1 MAIKTATKKAA
12 PKKSPA
18 KKVEAVERP
27 VLVMTGLRGVFFG
40 YATDVDG
47 ETVRITRAR
56 NVFSWALPPAAEK
69 GILGLASVGP
79 MPGSK
84 LGARAPAL
92 TLRNITAV
100 AECSAEAV
108 ARFEAA
114 TWG

>member
-1 MAIKTATKKAA
+1 MATKTATKKAA
-12 PKKSPA
+12 PKTKRA
-18 KKVEAVERP
+18 TKVAVERP

-56 NVFSWALPPAAEK
+56 NVFQWSTPPAAEK

-84 LGARAPAL
+84 IGARAPAL
-92 TLRNITAV
+92 TLRNITGV
-100 AECSAEAV
+100 AECSPEAV
-108 ARFEAA
+108 TRFEAA